1 MEKPGLGYAVS
12 AIRSETVLHR
22 PAVAAMEQGA
32 RPKPPPLRR
41 SWLGKLEDV
50 PGRDAGRRLNL
61 AGDLDGR
68 EREFDAIGI
77 ERRGSSKR
85 ADRQTRRPRIALRP
99 GWTELSLRPPGQ

>member
-1 MEKPGLGYAVS
+1 MQFRQLDPKSCCDTAG
-12 AIRSETVLHR
+12 
-22 PAVAAMEQGA
+22 PAVAAMEQRAGS
-32 RPKPPPLRR
+32 KPPPLRRR

-50 PGRDAGRRLNL
+50 PGRDAGRRLNF

-68 EREFDAIGI
+68 KREFDAIGI

>member
-1 MEKPGLGYAVS
+1 
-12 AIRSETVLHR
+12 
-22 PAVAAMEQGA
+22 MEQEA
-32 RPKPPPLRR
+32 RSKPPPLCR

-61 AGDLDGR
+61 AGNLDGR
-68 EREFDAIGI
+68 EGEFDAIGI